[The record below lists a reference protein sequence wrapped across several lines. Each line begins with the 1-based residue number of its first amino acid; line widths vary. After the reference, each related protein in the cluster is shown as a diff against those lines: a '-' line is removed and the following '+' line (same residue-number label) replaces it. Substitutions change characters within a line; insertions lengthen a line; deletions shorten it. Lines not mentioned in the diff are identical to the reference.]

1 MPVVPSKSVAKI
13 AFYETHNASW
23 AANAAAIGTTPEAV
37 SALADLTAAA
47 REAYQEQRMAQ
58 DAARSATLK
67 LQMAVEAMANAGAA
81 IIGQVRVQ
89 ATASGDGVYSLA
101 SIPKPAKPSPI
112 GPPGQ
117 PTSFS
122 VELSQIGS
130 LTLKWKCKNPAGA
143 VGTVYR
149 VWRRIGQGE
158 LTFLATV
165 GAKQF
170 VDDTLPAGT
179 AAVMYQVQGMR
190 TTAVGPVAQ
199 FNVSFGGGSGVKA
212 EAVRT
217 TGTTR
222 VAA

>member
-23 AANAAAIGTTPEAV
+23 AANAAAIGTTPAAV

-47 REAYQEQRMAQ
+47 REASNEQYQAQ
-58 DAARSATLK
+58 IAARAATAK
-67 LQMAVEAMANAGAA
+67 LRMAVEAMANAGAA

-89 ATASGDGVYSLA
+89 ASKSGDDVYPLA
-101 SIPKPAKPSPI
+101 HIPAPAKPSPI

-117 PTSFS
+117 PNRFS
-122 VELSQIGS
+122 AELSQIGS

-143 VGTVYR
+143 VGTVYQ
-149 VWRRIGQGE
+149 VWRRIDSGE
-158 LTFLATV
+158 LTFQGTV
-165 GAKQF
+165 GVKQF
-170 VDDTLPAGT
+170 VDDALPAG
-179 AAVMYQVQGMR
+179 ASAVMYQVQGMR

-199 FNVSFGGGSGVKA
+199 FNVYFGGMNVESA
-212 EAVRT
+212 RT
-217 TGTTR
+217 RSTR